1 MKRGNFMF
9 NFIKNKILNIDNS
22 IKSLVK
28 SGSIFSLSIL
38 FLATIVLFTYEAFYS
53 SPLLYTVG
61 ILVFRTGI
69 TYLSTF
75 FAFGFAFNEIKNQ
88 I

>member
-1 MKRGNFMF
+1 MF
-9 NFIKNKILNIDNS
+9 NLIKNKILNIDKS

-28 SGSIFSLSIL
+28 NGSIFSFYIL
-38 FLATIVLFTYEAFYS
+38 FIATILLFTYETFYS
-53 SPLLYTVG
+53 SPILYTVG
-61 ILVFRTGI
+61 ILIFKTGI
-69 TYLSTF
+69 TYLCTF